1 MIYIFPWGP
10 QVVSIWEDTTKSGA
24 SKNFFR
30 LAPLGN
36 HF

>member
-24 SKNFFR
+24 SKKIC
-30 LAPLGN
+30 A
-36 HF
+36 